1 MMHDICRVSLS
12 KNNDDIDMKKF
23 ASSYLS
29 EIIIIITVEIVGVMK
44 DLMINVNFK

>member
-12 KNNDDIDMKKF
+12 KNNDIDMKKF